1 MEFGLSGAFA
11 GTLQARINVVFRGVV
26 NFPWF
31 QQWNA
36 LVSESARACQHNFD
50 SFPATVPGRAGSD
63 VARPL
68 HSAMRQRARAVGAK
82 SVRTD
87 RHLSPIAKIL
97 TPASVSMVLAEP
109 WDEASDLAQI
119 SA

>member
-1 MEFGLSGAFA
+1 M
-11 GTLQARINVVFRGVV
+11 
-26 NFPWF
+26 
-31 QQWNA
+31 
-36 LVSESARACQHNFD
+36 
-50 SFPATVPGRAGSD
+50 
-63 VARPL
+63 RPL

-97 TPASVSMVLAEP
+97 TPASVSRVSAVV
-109 WDEASDLAQI
+109 WDEVSESVSTLE